1 MESDPVS
8 ATGTTIK
15 SLTGGTYYFAIT
27 PVAAN
32 GDEGDM
38 LSKELQVMVGS
49 GTSINTPAMN
59 FALSDVKVQD
69 DRNIVLS
76 FTRPLAI
83 GPVGISVKK
92 TTDNSSVTVL
102 NAVVSKID
110 PSKIEVKLDMPL
122 SDATS
127 YQALAKSVK

>member
-1 MESDPVS
+1 M
-8 ATGTTIK
+8 TIN
-15 SLTGGTYYFAIT
+15 A
-27 PVAAN
+27 
-32 GDEGDM
+32 
-38 LSKELQVMVGS
+38 
-49 GTSINTPAMN
+49 PAMN

-83 GPVGISVKK
+83 GSASISVKK
-92 TTDNSSVTVL
+92 TTDNSSITVL

>member
-8 ATGTTIK
+8 STGTTIK
-15 SLTGGTYYFAIT
+15 SLTGGTYYFAVT

-32 GDEGDM
+32 GEEGDT
-38 LSKELQVMVGS
+38 LSKELQVVVGS
-49 GTSINTPAMN
+49 GMTINAPAMN

-83 GPVGISVKK
+83 GSASISVKK
-92 TTDNSSVTVL
+92 TTDNSSLTVL
-102 NAVVSKID
+102 SANVSKID
-110 PSKIEVKLDMPL
+110 PTKLEVKLDTPL

-127 YQALAKSVK
+127 YQALVKSIK